1 VSRRLLLVLV
11 VVAAVV
17 GGGLWALPEIVRRV
31 AVARIPALTG
41 RAVSIGDVD
50 LNLFTGHLAVKQLR
64 LADRTGSEPFVEFE
78 RLDVRISL
86 PSLLGRHLSLTEIV
100 LATPAIRVVR
110 TGPAELNFSD
120 LLAPSPGVSHPTP
133 ASARWSVSLDR
144 LSITRGTVRLEDRAV
159 SPAAEWLVRDL
170 GVDLARVTTRAAA
183 TAGRLAVH
191 AAIDDTVLDLHADP
205 LRLEPLRVG
214 GQVSLRGFDPGRLI
228 PYVYAPLGIPHRPHG
243 GRVGLVISAD
253 LDSDAGEIRKAVL
266 SGSLTVEGQGLI
278 PADRPE
284 PFARVS
290 RLGVEI
296 KEADLIA
303 RVLTVSRVEIAGLE
317 VSARR
322 DARGVIDLLD
332 RFQRAGTAAPPAAPA
347 PAAAPPGLQPAPRT
361 LFPILQGLARG
372 FAQIRV
378 EQIVLE
384 KSRAVF
390 VDEAVRPTATLGLTD
405 LQARLDD
412 LTWPV
417 TGPATLALRSGL
429 PGGGTVEIRGPVTV
443 LPFDAELKVAL
454 RDAPVEP
461 YQPYIP
467 VPARLSGRFNGDSEN
482 RIAVRDGRLV
492 AVSKGNSWA
501 RDVVIRAPGA
511 ERPAFRVE
519 RMELVGIDFDWPR
532 RGAVARASFLRPAVE
547 IERAADGSVN
557 LRRLFTP
564 AETAAPDGA
573 VPRPAAPAPPAAGPK
588 PPGLLETMSLDFREV
603 RIEDGSVRFLDR
615 TASPAFSEDLSRL
628 QVTVTGLGN
637 RPGQRARL
645 SLRGVVGGDA
655 GLEVTGEVG
664 PVGATTFV
672 DVLAELHRFKL
683 ASVNP
688 YASAATGWVV
698 QRGDLEYTVR
708 LTLDGDQL
716 AASND
721 VVLQQLRVAPASES
735 DQVKRRV
742 GLPLGMIV
750 ALAKDQKGDIRASVP
765 VTGTVGDPKFALGDA
780 IWTAVTN
787 AFVNLVTAPFKAL
800 GGLFS
805 QEEKLEEP
813 RLGPV
818 TFEAGSAALT
828 PPMEEHLLRVGDF
841 LRRSP
846 FVNLALQ
853 PVTGAADVEALKGEA
868 ATARLQAFQRERG
881 LTDAAAALA
890 VYYRERLPDVP
901 LPETVEEQR
910 ARLREREPVPTA
922 ALAELQRQRLE
933 ATRGRLEGTEGIPPE
948 RLTAGESPAGSE
960 GPGRIE
966 FTLVPRGD

>member
-1 VSRRLLLVLV
+1 
-11 VVAAVV
+11 
-17 GGGLWALPEIVRRV
+17 
-31 AVARIPALTG
+31 
-41 RAVSIGDVD
+41 
-50 LNLFTGHLAVKQLR
+50 
-64 LADRTGSEPFVEFE
+64 
-78 RLDVRISL
+78 
-86 PSLLGRHLSLTEIV
+86 
-100 LATPAIRVVR
+100 
-110 TGPAELNFSD
+110 
-120 LLAPSPGVSHPTP
+120 
-133 ASARWSVSLDR
+133 
-144 LSITRGTVRLEDRAV
+144 
-159 SPAAEWLVRDL
+159 
-170 GVDLARVTTRAAA
+170 
-183 TAGRLAVH
+183 
-191 AAIDDTVLDLHADP
+191 
-205 LRLEPLRVG
+205 
-214 GQVSLRGFDPGRLI
+214 
-228 PYVYAPLGIPHRPHG
+228 
-243 GRVGLVISAD
+243 
-253 LDSDAGEIRKAVL
+253 
-266 SGSLTVEGQGLI
+266 
-278 PADRPE
+278 
-284 PFARVS
+284 
-290 RLGVEI
+290 
-296 KEADLIA
+296 
-303 RVLTVSRVEIAGLE
+303 
-317 VSARR
+317 
-322 DARGVIDLLD
+322 
-332 RFQRAGTAAPPAAPA
+332 
-347 PAAAPPGLQPAPRT
+347 
-361 LFPILQGLARG
+361 
-372 FAQIRV
+372 
-378 EQIVLE
+378 
-384 KSRAVF
+384 
-390 VDEAVRPTATLGLTD
+390 
-405 LQARLDD
+405 
-412 LTWPV
+412 
-417 TGPATLALRSGL
+417 
-429 PGGGTVEIRGPVTV
+429 
-443 LPFDAELKVAL
+443 
-454 RDAPVEP
+454 
-461 YQPYIP
+461 
-467 VPARLSGRFNGDSEN
+467 
-482 RIAVRDGRLV
+482 
-492 AVSKGNSWA
+492 
-501 RDVVIRAPGA
+501 
-511 ERPAFRVE
+511 
-519 RMELVGIDFDWPR
+519 
-532 RGAVARASFLRPAVE
+532 
-547 IERAADGSVN
+547 
-557 LRRLFTP
+557 
-564 AETAAPDGA
+564 
-573 VPRPAAPAPPAAGPK
+573 
-588 PPGLLETMSLDFREV
+588 
-603 RIEDGSVRFLDR
+603 
-615 TASPAFSEDLSRL
+615 
-628 QVTVTGLGN
+628 VTVTGLGN

-765 VTGTVGDPKFALGDA
+765 VTGTIGDPKFALGDA

-787 AFVNLVTAPFKAL
+787 ALVNLVTAPFKAL

-846 FVNLALQ
+846 FVSLALQ